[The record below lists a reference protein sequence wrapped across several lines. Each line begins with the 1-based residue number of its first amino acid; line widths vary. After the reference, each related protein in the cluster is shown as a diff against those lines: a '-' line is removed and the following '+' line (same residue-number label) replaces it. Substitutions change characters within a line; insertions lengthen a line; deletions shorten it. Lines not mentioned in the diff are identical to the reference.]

1 MVSNL
6 NPQPHLPPRPP
17 GPIPPSSQNTGDP
30 FVTLQG
36 NSDEDSFNFRLALSM
51 LRRRWWIL
59 LLVGTAVTSV
69 MGMRV
74 LQEDPLYRSQFR
86 LLVEPIA
93 SEQQFDQFSQRLIGQ
108 LGLDFDYETQIEV
121 LRSPAV
127 LAPIIEQIQTQYP
140 EVDYG
145 ALVGAF
151 NVSQI
156 VGTKIMEV
164 SYQDSDPH
172 KIQFV
177 LDKLAA
183 GLIAYS
189 QMEQQTG
196 RQKGL
201 GFVEEQLPILEER
214 VNTLQNDLQ
223 AFRQRHNILDPDV
236 QGQSVAERLN
246 RLSEESRAARTTL
259 NEVRSLTQTLQGQL
273 DLDLN
278 QAMVVAALSE
288 APRYQNLLNQLQD
301 IETQLALESARFTAG
316 NPTIVGLRAQREK
329 LLPLIQAEAQAVLGE
344 AAGDEAKSLAASPNP
359 IRLQLTQDFIGA
371 TNEKMVL
378 EVRSAALALAEN
390 QTRQDLNRFADLSRQ
405 YMDLQR
411 QLSVATESL
420 NRFLAVQEDLQI
432 ESAQRTTSW
441 ELLNAPDL
449 PMYPIAPDV
458 TRGMAVAVMAGL
470 VAGVGA
476 MLIVEKLDVRF
487 HSAED
492 LKEMVRIPLL
502 GVIPFRKEF
511 RQRRGKTAQSEK
523 ETTPMLPVPRGDRY
537 GSTGNRYRTTPFLE
551 AFRSLNANLSFLTP
565 DKPLQVLVI
574 SSSVPLEGKSTT
586 SIHLAQTAASMGQR
600 VLLVDADLRRP
611 QVHVVAD
618 LPNVWGLSHVIS
630 MDIDV
635 EDVIQRSPTED
646 NLFVLTSGQIP
657 PDPTRLL
664 ASQKMR
670 SLIQWFRQHYDLI
683 IFDTPP
689 MLGLADAKF
698 LAPHSDVMILVARL
712 GWTERTVLKQV
723 IEGLKVSQ
731 IHNIGLVANGAKGL
745 SSGSYYYYN
754 RYFSNPNGLMPSDPN
769 A

>member
-6 NPQPHLPPRPP
+6 NPQPLPPRHT
-17 GPIPPSSQNTGDP
+17 GPVPPPSLSPGDP
-30 FVTLQG
+30 FVALQG
-36 NSDEDSFNFRLALSM
+36 NGDEDSFNFRLALSV

-59 LLVGTAVTSV
+59 LVVGTAVTSV

-108 LGLDFDYETQIEV
+108 LGLDFDYDTQIEV
-121 LRSPAV
+121 LRSPTV
-127 LAPIIEQIQTQYP
+127 LAPILEQIQTQYP

-151 NVSQI
+151 TVSQI

-172 KIQFV
+172 KIQFI

-189 QMEQQTG
+189 QVEQQTG

-201 GFVEEQLPILEER
+201 GFVEEQLPVLEER

-246 RLSEESRAARTTL
+246 LLREESRAARTSL
-259 NEVRSLTQTLQGQL
+259 NEVSSLTQTLQGQL
-273 DLDLN
+273 DLDLD

-288 APRYQNLLNQLQD
+288 APRYQTLLNQLQE
-301 IETQLALESARFTAG
+301 IETRLALESARFTES

-344 AAGDEAKSLAASPNP
+344 AAGDQATSLSASPNP

-411 QLSVATESL
+411 QLNVATESL

-432 ESAQRTTSW
+432 EAAQRTTSW
-441 ELLNAPDL
+441 ELLNAPEL
-449 PMYPIAPDV
+449 PLYPIAPDV

-470 VAGVGA
+470 IAGVGA

-492 LKEMVRIPLL
+492 IKEMIRIPLL

-511 RQRRGKTAQSEK
+511 HQRQGKSKRGK
-523 ETTPMLPVPRGDRY
+523 ETTQLLPVPRSNGYASTDR
-537 GSTGNRYRTTPFLE
+537 RYHTTPFLE

-586 SIHLAQTAASMGQR
+586 SIHLAQTAAAMGQR

-618 LPNVWGLSHVIS
+618 LPNVWGLSHAIS

-670 SLIQWFRQHYDLI
+670 TLIQWFRQHYDLI

-731 IHNIGLVANGAKGL
+731 IHNVGLVANGAKGL

-754 RYFSNPNGLMPSDPN
+754 RYFSNPNGLMPFDPN
-769 A
+769 T